1 MPGLKLNR
9 PPRFSARK
17 PRLAAFITTAALL
30 PDDREIR
37 VAIRNISSEGFMAET
52 DAAIEP
58 GCRFGI
64 EIPGHGIVRGEVR
77 WCDGDAFGARFAR
90 PLRLKEVDPD

>member
-1 MPGLKLNR
+1 MSGLNLKR
-9 PPRFSARK
+9 RPRFSPRR

-52 DAAIEP
+52 DAPLEP
-58 GCRFGI
+58 GCRFGVD
-64 EIPGHGIVRGEVR
+64 IPGRGIVRVEVR
-77 WCDGDAFGARFAR
+77 WRDGEAFGARFDR
-90 PLRLKEVDPD
+90 PLKLKQVDAD

>member
-1 MPGLKLNR
+1 MPGLDVKR
-9 PPRFSARK
+9 PARFSPRK

-37 VAIRNISSEGFMAET
+37 VAIRNISPEGFMAET
-52 DAAIEP
+52 DAPLEP

-64 EIPGHGIVRGEVR
+64 DIPGRGIVRGEVR
-77 WCDGDAFGARFAR
+77 WCDGEAFGARFDR
-90 PLRLKEVDPD
+90 PLRLRQVDPD

>member
-1 MPGLKLNR
+1 MPGLNLKR
-9 PPRFSARK
+9 TPRFAPRK
-17 PRLAAFITTAALL
+17 PRLSAFITTAALL

-52 DAAIEP
+52 DAPIEA

-64 EIPGHGIVRGEVR
+64 DIPGRGIVRGEVR
-77 WCDGDAFGARFAR
+77 WCDGEAFGARFDR
-90 PLRLKEVDPD
+90 PLPLKEVDSD